1 MGKKL
6 VIGSSG
12 QIGTELIYALTKM
25 HGDNQVVATDIHP
38 KHEGIYEGVQ
48 FVKMDVLDSSHL
60 ASVVKKHQIS
70 EVYLLAALLSA
81 VSESKIKSAWDLN
94 MNGLFNVLE
103 LARQGLIKKIF
114 WPSSIAVFG
123 PSSPKENAPQNALLE
138 PTTVYGI
145 SKSAGE
151 RWCAYYH
158 QKFNIDVRSIRYPG
172 IISYKSLPGGGT
184 TDYAVD
190 IFHEAIKHQHYN
202 CFIEKDVY
210 LPMMYMDDAIR
221 ATIELMHADKT
232 KLSPFQSYNISAISF
247 SPNDLVE
254 EIKTHIPDFKVNY
267 KIDFRNNI
275 AKSWPSSIDD
285 QQARKDWGWKEEYD
299 LRKMAFK
306 MIDGIRSNNNSL
318 VSSNL

>member
-12 QIGTELIYALTKM
+12 QIGTELIHTLTNIY
-25 HGDNQVVATDIHP
+25 GENQVVATDIYP
-38 KHEGIYEGVQ
+38 NHEGKHDGVL
-48 FVKMDVLDSSHL
+48 FLKMDVLDSIHL
-60 ASVVKKHQIS
+60 ASVVKEYEIS

-81 VSESKIKSAWDLN
+81 ISESKFKSAWDLN

-103 LARQGLIKKIF
+103 LARQGQIKKVF

-123 PSSPKENAPQNALLE
+123 PTSPKENSPQQSILE
-138 PTTVYGI
+138 PNTVYGI

-151 RWCAYYH
+151 RWCDYYH
-158 QKFNIDVRSIRYPG
+158 QKFNVDVRSIRYPG

-190 IFHEAIKHQHYN
+190 IFHEAIKHQRYS

-221 ATIELMHADKT
+221 ATIELMQVEKST
-232 KLSPFQSYNISAISF
+232 LSTFKSYNIAALSF
-247 SPNDLVE
+247 SPDDIAK
-254 EIKTHIPDFKVNY
+254 EISTYIPDFKINY
-267 KIDFRNNI
+267 SPDFRNKI
-275 AKSWPSSIDD
+275 AKSWPSSIND
-285 QQARKDWGWKEEYD
+285 QDARKDWGWEEEFD
-299 LRKMAFK
+299 LKKMTLK
-306 MIDGIRSNNNSL
+306 MIEGIRNNNSL
-318 VSSNL
+318 ASSSI

>member
-12 QIGTELIYALTKM
+12 QIGTELIHALTKIY
-25 HGDNQVVATDIHP
+25 GKNQVVATDIYP
-38 KHEGIYEGVQ
+38 KHEGNHDGVL
-48 FVKMDVLDSSHL
+48 FLKMDVLDASHL
-60 ASVVKKHQIS
+60 VRVVKEHNIS

-103 LARQGLIKKIF
+103 LAREGLIKKVF

-123 PSSPKENAPQNALLE
+123 PTTPKEDSPQHAILE

-151 RWCAYYH
+151 RWCDYYH
-158 QKFNIDVRSIRYPG
+158 QKFNIDVRSLRYPG

-190 IFHEAIKHQHYN
+190 IFHEAIKHQRYT

-221 ATIELMHADKT
+221 ATIELMQVDKSA
-232 KLSPFQSYNISAISF
+232 LSTFKSYNISAISF
-247 SPNDLVE
+247 SPE
-254 EIKTHIPDFKVNY
+254 EIAKEIRTQISNFEINY
-267 KIDFRNNI
+267 SPDFRNDI
-275 AKSWPSSIDD
+275 AKSWPSSIND
-285 QQARKDWGWKEEYD
+285 QEARKDWGWKEEFD
-299 LRKMAFK
+299 LTRMTLE
-306 MIDGIRSNNNSL
+306 MIEGIRSNKSL
-318 VSSNL
+318 VSSSL

>member
-12 QIGTELIYALTKM
+12 QIGTELIHALTKIY
-25 HGDNQVVATDIHP
+25 GKNQVVATDIYP
-38 KHEGIYEGVQ
+38 KHEGNHDGVL
-48 FVKMDVLDSSHL
+48 FLKMDVLDASHL
-60 ASVVKKHQIS
+60 VRVVKEHNIS

-103 LARQGLIKKIF
+103 LARKGQIKKVF

-123 PSSPKENAPQNALLE
+123 PTTPKEDSPQHAILE

-151 RWCAYYH
+151 RWCDYYH

-190 IFHEAIKHQHYN
+190 IFHEAIKHQRYT

-221 ATIELMHADKT
+221 ATIELMQVDKAA
-232 KLSPFQSYNISAISF
+232 LSTFKSYNISAISF
-247 SPNDLVE
+247 SPE
-254 EIKTHIPDFKVNY
+254 EIAKEIRTQISNFEINY
-267 KIDFRNNI
+267 SPDFRNDI
-275 AKSWPSSIDD
+275 AKSWPSSIND
-285 QQARKDWGWKEEYD
+285 QEARKDWGWKEEFD
-299 LRKMAFK
+299 LTRMTLE
-306 MIDGIRSNNNSL
+306 MIEGIRSNKSL
-318 VSSNL
+318 VSSSL

>member
-12 QIGTELIYALTKM
+12 QIGTELIHALTKIY
-25 HGDNQVVATDIHP
+25 GKNQVVATDIYP
-38 KHEGIYEGVQ
+38 KHKGNHDGVL
-48 FVKMDVLDSSHL
+48 FLKMDVLDASHL
-60 ASVVKKHQIS
+60 VRVVKEHNIS

-103 LARQGLIKKIF
+103 LARKGQIKKVF

-123 PSSPKENAPQNALLE
+123 PTTPKEDSPQHAILE

-151 RWCAYYH
+151 RWCDYYH

-190 IFHEAIKHQHYN
+190 IFHEAIKHQRYT

-221 ATIELMHADKT
+221 ATIELMQVDKAA
-232 KLSPFQSYNISAISF
+232 LSTFKSYNISAISF
-247 SPNDLVE
+247 SPE
-254 EIKTHIPDFKVNY
+254 EIAKEIRTQISNFEINY
-267 KIDFRNNI
+267 SPDFRNDI
-275 AKSWPSSIDD
+275 AKSWPSSIND
-285 QQARKDWGWKEEYD
+285 QEARKDWGWKEEFD
-299 LRKMAFK
+299 LTRMTLE
-306 MIDGIRSNNNSL
+306 MIEGIRSNKSL
-318 VSSNL
+318 VSSSL

>member
-12 QIGTELIYALTKM
+12 QIGTELIHALTKIY
-25 HGDNQVVATDIHP
+25 GKNQVVATDIYP
-38 KHEGIYEGVQ
+38 KHEGNHDGVL
-48 FVKMDVLDSSHL
+48 FLKMDVLDASHL
-60 ASVVKKHQIS
+60 VRVVKEHNIS

-103 LARQGLIKKIF
+103 LARKGQIKKVF

-123 PSSPKENAPQNALLE
+123 PTTPKEDSPQHAILE

-151 RWCAYYH
+151 RWCDYYH

-190 IFHEAIKHQHYN
+190 IFHEAIKYQRYT

-221 ATIELMHADKT
+221 ATIELMQVDKSA
-232 KLSPFQSYNISAISF
+232 LSTFKSYNISAISF
-247 SPNDLVE
+247 SPE
-254 EIKTHIPDFKVNY
+254 EIAKEIRTQISNFEINY
-267 KIDFRNNI
+267 SPDFRNDI
-275 AKSWPSSIDD
+275 AKSWPSSIND
-285 QQARKDWGWKEEYD
+285 QEARKDWGWKEEFD
-299 LRKMAFK
+299 LTRMTLE
-306 MIDGIRSNNNSL
+306 MIEGIRSNKSL
-318 VSSNL
+318 VSSSL

>member
-12 QIGTELIYALTKM
+12 QIGTELIHTLTNIY
-25 HGDNQVVATDIHP
+25 GENQVVATDIYL
-38 KHEGIYEGVQ
+38 KHEGKHDGVL
-48 FVKMDVLDSSHL
+48 FLKMDVLDPIHL
-60 ASVVKKHQIS
+60 ASVVKEYEIS

-81 VSESKIKSAWDLN
+81 VSENKIKSAWDLN

-103 LARQGLIKKIF
+103 LARQGQIKKVF

-123 PSSPKENAPQNALLE
+123 PTSPKENSPQQSILE
-138 PTTVYGI
+138 PNTVYGI

-151 RWCAYYH
+151 RWCDYYH
-158 QKFNIDVRSIRYPG
+158 QKFNVDVRSIRYPG

-190 IFHEAIKHQHYN
+190 IFHEAIKHQRYS

-221 ATIELMHADKT
+221 ATIELMQVEKST
-232 KLSPFQSYNISAISF
+232 LPTFKSYNIAALSF
-247 SPNDLVE
+247 SPDDIAK
-254 EIKTHIPDFKVNY
+254 EISTYIPDFKINY
-267 KIDFRNNI
+267 SPDFRNKI
-275 AKSWPSSIDD
+275 AKSWPSSIND
-285 QQARKDWGWKEEYD
+285 QDARKDWGWKEEFD
-299 LRKMAFK
+299 LKKMTFK
-306 MIDGIRSNNNSL
+306 MIEGIKTNNSL
-318 VSSNL
+318 ASSSI

>member
-12 QIGTELIYALTKM
+12 QIGTELIHALTKIY
-25 HGDNQVVATDIHP
+25 GKNQVVATDIYP
-38 KHEGIYEGVQ
+38 KHEGNHDGVL
-48 FVKMDVLDSSHL
+48 FLKMDVLDASHL
-60 ASVVKKHQIS
+60 VRVVKEHNIS

-103 LARQGLIKKIF
+103 LARKGQIKKVF

-123 PSSPKENAPQNALLE
+123 PTTPKEDSPQHAILE

-151 RWCAYYH
+151 RWCDYYH

-190 IFHEAIKHQHYN
+190 IFHEAIKYQRYT

-221 ATIELMHADKT
+221 ATIELMQVDKAA
-232 KLSPFQSYNISAISF
+232 LSTFKSYNISAISF
-247 SPNDLVE
+247 SPE
-254 EIKTHIPDFKVNY
+254 EIAKEIRTQISNFEINY
-267 KIDFRNNI
+267 SPDFRNDI
-275 AKSWPSSIDD
+275 AKSWPSSIND
-285 QQARKDWGWKEEYD
+285 QEARKDWGWKEEFD
-299 LRKMAFK
+299 LTRMTLE
-306 MIDGIRSNNNSL
+306 MIEGIRSNKSL
-318 VSSNL
+318 VSSSL

>member
-12 QIGTELIYALTKM
+12 QIGTELIHALTKIY
-25 HGDNQVVATDIHP
+25 GKNQVVATDIYP
-38 KHEGIYEGVQ
+38 KHEGNHDGVL
-48 FVKMDVLDSSHL
+48 FLKMDVLDASHL
-60 ASVVKKHQIS
+60 VRVVKEHNIS

-103 LARQGLIKKIF
+103 LAREGLIKKVF

-123 PSSPKENAPQNALLE
+123 PTTPKEDSPQHAILE

-151 RWCAYYH
+151 RWCDYYH

-190 IFHEAIKHQHYN
+190 IFHEAIKHQRYT

-221 ATIELMHADKT
+221 ATIELMQVDKSA
-232 KLSPFQSYNISAISF
+232 LSTFKSYNISAISF
-247 SPNDLVE
+247 SPE
-254 EIKTHIPDFKVNY
+254 EIAKEIRTQISNFEINY
-267 KIDFRNNI
+267 SPDFRNDI
-275 AKSWPSSIDD
+275 AKSWPSSIND
-285 QQARKDWGWKEEYD
+285 QEARKDWGWKEEFD
-299 LRKMAFK
+299 LTRMTLE
-306 MIDGIRSNNNSL
+306 MIEGIRSNKSL
-318 VSSNL
+318 VSSSL

>member
-12 QIGTELIYALTKM
+12 QIGTELIHALTKIY
-25 HGDNQVVATDIHP
+25 GKNQVVATDIYP
-38 KHEGIYEGVQ
+38 KHEGNHDGVL
-48 FVKMDVLDSSHL
+48 FLKMDVLDASHL
-60 ASVVKKHQIS
+60 VRVVKEHNIS

-103 LARQGLIKKIF
+103 LARQGHIKKVF

-123 PSSPKENAPQNALLE
+123 PTTPKEDSPQHAILE

-151 RWCAYYH
+151 RWCDYYH

-190 IFHEAIKHQHYN
+190 IFHEAIKHQRYT

-221 ATIELMHADKT
+221 ATIELMQVDKAA
-232 KLSPFQSYNISAISF
+232 LSTFKSYNISAISF
-247 SPNDLVE
+247 SPE
-254 EIKTHIPDFKVNY
+254 EIAIEIRTQISNFEINY
-267 KIDFRNNI
+267 SPDFRNDI
-275 AKSWPSSIDD
+275 AKSWPSSIND
-285 QQARKDWGWKEEYD
+285 QEARKDWGWKEEFD
-299 LRKMAFK
+299 LTRMTLE
-306 MIDGIRSNNNSL
+306 MIEGIRSNKSL
-318 VSSNL
+318 VSSSL

>member
-1 MGKKL
+1 
-6 VIGSSG
+6 
-12 QIGTELIYALTKM
+12 
-25 HGDNQVVATDIHP
+25 
-38 KHEGIYEGVQ
+38 
-48 FVKMDVLDSSHL
+48 L
-60 ASVVKKHQIS
+60 ARVVKEYKIS

-103 LARQGLIKKIF
+103 LARQGQINKVF

-123 PSSPKENAPQNALLE
+123 PTSPKENSPQQSILE

-151 RWCAYYH
+151 RWCDYYH
-158 QKFNIDVRSIRYPG
+158 QKFDVDVRSIRYPG

-190 IFHEAIKHQHYN
+190 IFHEAIKHHRYC

-221 ATIELMHADKT
+221 ATLELMQVEKST
-232 KLSPFQSYNISAISF
+232 LSTFKSYNIASLSF
-247 SPNDLVE
+247 SPDDIAK
-254 EIKTHIPDFKVNY
+254 EISTYIPDFKINY
-267 KIDFRNNI
+267 SPDFRNKI
-275 AKSWPSSIDD
+275 AKSWPSSIND
-285 QQARKDWGWKEEYD
+285 QDARKDWGWKEEFD
-299 LRKMAFK
+299 LKKMTLK
-306 MIDGIRSNNNSL
+306 MMEGIKINYSL
-318 VSSNL
+318 ASSSI

>member
-6 VIGSSG
+6 VIGSAG
-12 QIGTELIYALTKM
+12 QIGTELIHALTKIY
-25 HGDNQVVATDIHP
+25 GQNQVVATDIYP
-38 KHEGIYEGVQ
+38 KHKGIHNGIL
-48 FVKMDVLDSSHL
+48 FLKMDVLDADHL
-60 ASVVKKHQIS
+60 ASIVKEHEIS

-103 LARQGLIKKIF
+103 LARRGQIKKVF

-123 PSSPKENAPQNALLE
+123 PTSPKENSPQNSLLE

-151 RWCAYYH
+151 RWCDYYH

-190 IFHEAIKHQHYN
+190 IFHEAIKHQRYT

-221 ATIELMHADKT
+221 ATIELMQVDKSA
-232 KLSPFQSYNISAISF
+232 LSTFKSYNISAISF
-247 SPNDLVE
+247 SPE
-254 EIKTHIPDFKVNY
+254 EIAKEIRSQISNFEINY
-267 KIDFRNNI
+267 SPDFRNDI
-275 AKSWPSSIDD
+275 AKSWPSSIND
-285 QQARKDWGWKEEYD
+285 QEARKDWGWKEEFD
-299 LRKMAFK
+299 LTRMTLK
-306 MIDGIRSNNNSL
+306 MIEGIRSNNSL
-318 VSSNL
+318 VSSSL

>member
-12 QIGTELIYALTKM
+12 QIGTELIHALTKIY
-25 HGDNQVVATDIHP
+25 GKNQVVATDIYP
-38 KHEGIYEGVQ
+38 KHEGNHDGVL
-48 FVKMDVLDSSHL
+48 FLKMDVLDASHL
-60 ASVVKKHQIS
+60 VRVVKEHNIS

-103 LARQGLIKKIF
+103 LARQGHIKKVF

-123 PSSPKENAPQNALLE
+123 PTTPKEDSPQHAILE

-151 RWCAYYH
+151 RWCDYYH

-190 IFHEAIKHQHYN
+190 IFHEAIKHQRYT

-221 ATIELMHADKT
+221 ATIELMQVDKSA
-232 KLSPFQSYNISAISF
+232 LSTFKSYNISAISF
-247 SPNDLVE
+247 SPE
-254 EIKTHIPDFKVNY
+254 EIAKEIRTQISNFEINY
-267 KIDFRNNI
+267 SPDFRNDI
-275 AKSWPSSIDD
+275 AKSWPSSIND
-285 QQARKDWGWKEEYD
+285 QEARKDWGWKEEFD
-299 LRKMAFK
+299 LTRMTLE
-306 MIDGIRSNNNSL
+306 MIEGIRSNKSL
-318 VSSNL
+318 VSSSL

>member
-12 QIGTELIYALTKM
+12 QIGTELIHTLTNI
-25 HGDNQVVATDIHP
+25 HGENQVVATDIYP
-38 KHEGIYEGVQ
+38 KHEGKHDGVL
-48 FVKMDVLDSSHL
+48 FLKMDVLDANHL
-60 ASVVKKHQIS
+60 ASVVKEYKIS

-103 LARQGLIKKIF
+103 LARQGQIKKVF

-123 PSSPKENAPQNALLE
+123 PTSPKENSPQQSILE
-138 PTTVYGI
+138 PNTVYGI

-151 RWCAYYH
+151 RWCDYYH
-158 QKFNIDVRSIRYPG
+158 QKFNVDVRSIRYPG

-190 IFHEAIKHQHYN
+190 IFHEAIKHQRYS

-221 ATIELMHADKT
+221 ATIELMQVEKST
-232 KLSPFQSYNISAISF
+232 LPTFKSYNIAALSF
-247 SPNDLVE
+247 SPDDIAK
-254 EIKTHIPDFKVNY
+254 EISTYIPDFKINY
-267 KIDFRNNI
+267 SPDFRNKI
-275 AKSWPSSIDD
+275 AKSWPSSIND
-285 QQARKDWGWKEEYD
+285 QDARKDWGWKEEFD
-299 LRKMAFK
+299 LKKMTLK
-306 MIDGIRSNNNSL
+306 MIEGIKTNNSL
-318 VSSNL
+318 ASSSI

>member
-12 QIGTELIYALTKM
+12 QIGTELIHALTKIY
-25 HGDNQVVATDIHP
+25 GKNQVVATDIYP
-38 KHEGIYEGVQ
+38 KHEGNHDGVL
-48 FVKMDVLDSSHL
+48 FLKMDVLDASHL
-60 ASVVKKHQIS
+60 VRVVKEHNIS

-103 LARQGLIKKIF
+103 LARQGHIKKVF

-123 PSSPKENAPQNALLE
+123 PTTPKEDSPQHAILE

-151 RWCAYYH
+151 RWCDYYH
-158 QKFNIDVRSIRYPG
+158 QKFNIDIRSIRYPG

-190 IFHEAIKHQHYN
+190 IFHEAIKHQSYT

-221 ATIELMHADKT
+221 ATIELMQVDKSA
-232 KLSPFQSYNISAISF
+232 LSTFKSYNISALSF
-247 SPNDLVE
+247 SPE
-254 EIKTHIPDFKVNY
+254 EIAKEIRTQISNFEINY
-267 KIDFRNNI
+267 SPDFRNDI
-275 AKSWPSSIDD
+275 AKSWPSSIND
-285 QQARKDWGWKEEYD
+285 QEARKDWGWKEKFD
-299 LRKMAFK
+299 LTRMTLK
-306 MIDGIRSNNNSL
+306 MIEGIRSNNSL
-318 VSSNL
+318 VSSSL

>member
-12 QIGTELIYALTKM
+12 QIGTELIHTLTKIY
-25 HGDNQVVATDIHP
+25 GENQVVATDIYP
-38 KHEGIYEGVQ
+38 KQEGKHDGVL
-48 FVKMDVLDSSHL
+48 FLKMDVLDSIHL
-60 ASVVKKHQIS
+60 ASVVKEYEIS

-103 LARQGLIKKIF
+103 LARQGQIKKVF

-123 PSSPKENAPQNALLE
+123 PTSPKENSPQQSILE
-138 PTTVYGI
+138 PNTVYGI

-151 RWCAYYH
+151 RWCDYYH
-158 QKFNIDVRSIRYPG
+158 QKFNVDVRSIRYPG

-190 IFHEAIKHQHYN
+190 IFHEAIKHQRYS

-221 ATIELMHADKT
+221 ATIELMQVEKST
-232 KLSPFQSYNISAISF
+232 LSTFKSYNIAALSF
-247 SPNDLVE
+247 SPDDIAK
-254 EIKTHIPDFKVNY
+254 EISTYIPDFKINY
-267 KIDFRNNI
+267 SPDFRNKI
-275 AKSWPSSIDD
+275 AKSWPSSIND
-285 QQARKDWGWKEEYD
+285 QDARKDWGWKQEFD
-299 LRKMAFK
+299 LKKMTLK
-306 MIDGIRSNNNSL
+306 MIEGIKSNNSL
-318 VSSNL
+318 VSSSI

>member
-12 QIGTELIYALTKM
+12 QIGTELILTLTKIY
-25 HGDNQVVATDIHP
+25 GETQVVATDIYP
-38 KHEGIYEGVQ
+38 KHKGKHDGV
-48 FVKMDVLDSSHL
+48 FFLKMDVLDANYL
-60 ASVVKKHQIS
+60 ASVVKEYKIS

-103 LARQGLIKKIF
+103 LARQGQIKKVF

-123 PSSPKENAPQNALLE
+123 PTSPKENSPQQSILE

-145 SKSAGE
+145 SKTAGE
-151 RWCAYYH
+151 RWCDYYH
-158 QKFNIDVRSIRYPG
+158 QKFNVDVRSIRYPG

-190 IFHEAIKHQHYN
+190 IFHEAIKHHRYS

-221 ATIELMHADKT
+221 ATIELMQVEKSN
-232 KLSPFQSYNISAISF
+232 LSTFKSYNIASLSF
-247 SPNDLVE
+247 SPDDIAK
-254 EIKTHIPDFKVNY
+254 EISTYIPDFKINY
-267 KIDFRNNI
+267 SPDFRNKI
-275 AKSWPSSIDD
+275 AKSWPSSIND
-285 QQARKDWGWKEEYD
+285 QDARKDWGWKEEFD
-299 LRKMAFK
+299 LKKMTLK
-306 MIDGIRSNNNSL
+306 MIEGIKTNNSL
-318 VSSNL
+318 ASSSI

>member
-12 QIGTELIYALTKM
+12 QIGTELIHTLTNI
-25 HGDNQVVATDIHP
+25 HGEDQVVATDIYP
-38 KHEGIYEGVQ
+38 KHEGKHDGVL
-48 FVKMDVLDSSHL
+48 FLKMDVLDPIHL
-60 ASVVKKHQIS
+60 ASVVKEYEIS

-103 LARQGLIKKIF
+103 LARQGQIKKVF

-123 PSSPKENAPQNALLE
+123 PTSPKENSPQQSILE
-138 PTTVYGI
+138 PNTVYGI

-151 RWCAYYH
+151 RWCDYYH
-158 QKFNIDVRSIRYPG
+158 QKFNVDVRSIRYPG

-190 IFHEAIKHQHYN
+190 IFHEAIKHQRYS

-221 ATIELMHADKT
+221 ATIELMQVEKST
-232 KLSPFQSYNISAISF
+232 LSTFKSYNIAALSF
-247 SPNDLVE
+247 SPDDIAK
-254 EIKTHIPDFKVNY
+254 EISTYIPDFKINY
-267 KIDFRNNI
+267 SPDFRNKI
-275 AKSWPSSIDD
+275 AKSWPSSIND
-285 QQARKDWGWKEEYD
+285 QDARKDWGWEEEFD
-299 LRKMAFK
+299 LKKMTLK
-306 MIDGIRSNNNSL
+306 MIEGIRNNNSL
-318 VSSNL
+318 ASSSI

>member
-12 QIGTELIYALTKM
+12 QIGTELIHTLTKIY
-25 HGDNQVVATDIHP
+25 GENQVVATDIYP
-38 KHEGIYEGVQ
+38 KCEGEHDGVL
-48 FVKMDVLDSSHL
+48 FLKVDVLNANHL
-60 ASVVKKHQIS
+60 SSVVKEHKIS

-103 LARQGLIKKIF
+103 LARQGQIKTVF

-123 PSSPKENAPQNALLE
+123 PSTPKENSPQSSILE

-151 RWCAYYH
+151 RWCDYYY

-190 IFHEAIKHQHYN
+190 IFHEAIKHQHYS

-221 ATIELMHADKT
+221 ATIELMQVDKST
-232 KLSPFQSYNISAISF
+232 LSSFKSYNISAISF
-247 SPNDLVE
+247 SPSDLAK
-254 EIKTHIPDFKVNY
+254 EISIHIPNFKINY
-267 KIDFRNNI
+267 RPDFRNNI
-275 AKSWPSSIDD
+275 AKSWPSSIND
-285 QQARKDWGWKEEYD
+285 QEARKDWGWKEEFD
-299 LRKMAFK
+299 LKRMTLR
-306 MIDGIRSNNNSL
+306 MIEGIRSNNSQ
-318 VSSNL
+318 VSSSI

>member
-12 QIGTELIYALTKM
+12 QIGTELIHALTKIY
-25 HGDNQVVATDIHP
+25 GKNQVVATDIYP
-38 KHEGIYEGVQ
+38 KHEGNHDGVL
-48 FVKMDVLDSSHL
+48 FLKMDVLDASHL
-60 ASVVKKHQIS
+60 VRVVKEHNIS

-103 LARQGLIKKIF
+103 LARQGQIKKVF

-123 PSSPKENAPQNALLE
+123 PTTPKEDSPQHAILE

-151 RWCAYYH
+151 RWCDYYH

-190 IFHEAIKHQHYN
+190 IFHEAIKHQRYT

-221 ATIELMHADKT
+221 ATIELMQVDKSA
-232 KLSPFQSYNISAISF
+232 LSTFKSYNISALSF
-247 SPNDLVE
+247 SPE
-254 EIKTHIPDFKVNY
+254 EITKEIRTQISNFEINY
-267 KIDFRNNI
+267 SPDFRNDI
-275 AKSWPSSIDD
+275 AKSWPSSIND
-285 QQARKDWGWKEEYD
+285 QEARKDWGWKEEFD
-299 LRKMAFK
+299 LTRMTLE
-306 MIDGIRSNNNSL
+306 MIEGIRSNNSL
-318 VSSNL
+318 VSLSL

>member
-12 QIGTELIYALTKM
+12 QIGTELIHTLINIY
-25 HGDNQVVATDIHP
+25 GENQVVATDIYP
-38 KHEGIYEGVQ
+38 KRKGKHDGV
-48 FVKMDVLDSSHL
+48 FFLKMDVLDANHL
-60 ASVVKKHQIS
+60 ASVVKEYKIS

-103 LARQGLIKKIF
+103 LARQGQIKKVF

-123 PSSPKENAPQNALLE
+123 PTSPKENSPQQSILE

-151 RWCAYYH
+151 RWCDYYH
-158 QKFNIDVRSIRYPG
+158 QKFNVDVRSIRYPG

-190 IFHEAIKHQHYN
+190 IFHEAIKHQRYS

-221 ATIELMHADKT
+221 ATIELMQVEKST
-232 KLSPFQSYNISAISF
+232 LSTFKSYNIAALSF
-247 SPNDLVE
+247 SPDDIAK
-254 EIKTHIPDFKVNY
+254 EISTYIPDFKINY
-267 KIDFRNNI
+267 SPDFRNKI
-275 AKSWPSSIDD
+275 AKSWPSSIND
-285 QQARKDWGWKEEYD
+285 QDARKDWGWEEEFD
-299 LRKMAFK
+299 LKKMTLK
-306 MIDGIRSNNNSL
+306 MIEGIRTNNSL
-318 VSSNL
+318 ASSSI

>member
-12 QIGTELIYALTKM
+12 QIGTELIHALTKIY
-25 HGDNQVVATDIHP
+25 GKNQVVATDIYP
-38 KHEGIYEGVQ
+38 KHEGNHDGVL
-48 FVKMDVLDSSHL
+48 FLKMDVLDASHL
-60 ASVVKKHQIS
+60 VRVVKEHNIS

-103 LARQGLIKKIF
+103 LARQGHIKKVF

-123 PSSPKENAPQNALLE
+123 PTTPKEDSPQHAILE

-151 RWCAYYH
+151 RWCDYYH

-190 IFHEAIKHQHYN
+190 IFHEAIKHQSYT

-221 ATIELMHADKT
+221 ATIELMQVDKSA
-232 KLSPFQSYNISAISF
+232 LSTFKSYNISALSF
-247 SPNDLVE
+247 SPE
-254 EIKTHIPDFKVNY
+254 EIAKEIRTQISNFEINY
-267 KIDFRNNI
+267 SPDFRNDI
-275 AKSWPSSIDD
+275 AKSWPSSIND
-285 QQARKDWGWKEEYD
+285 QEARKDWGWKEKFD
-299 LRKMAFK
+299 LTRMTLK
-306 MIDGIRSNNNSL
+306 MIEGIRSNNSL
-318 VSSNL
+318 VSSSL

>member
-12 QIGTELIYALTKM
+12 QIGTELIHALTKIY
-25 HGDNQVVATDIHP
+25 GKNQVVATDIYP
-38 KHEGIYEGVQ
+38 KHEGNHDGVL
-48 FVKMDVLDSSHL
+48 FLKMDVLDASHL
-60 ASVVKKHQIS
+60 VRVVKEHNIS

-103 LARQGLIKKIF
+103 LARQGLIKKVF

-123 PSSPKENAPQNALLE
+123 HTTPKEDSPQHAILE

-151 RWCAYYH
+151 RWCDYYH

-190 IFHEAIKHQHYN
+190 IFHEAIKHQRYT

-221 ATIELMHADKT
+221 ATIELMQVDKSA
-232 KLSPFQSYNISAISF
+232 LSTFKSYNISAISF
-247 SPNDLVE
+247 SPE
-254 EIKTHIPDFKVNY
+254 EIAKEIRTQISNFEINY
-267 KIDFRNNI
+267 SPDFRNDI
-275 AKSWPSSIDD
+275 AKSWPSSIND
-285 QQARKDWGWKEEYD
+285 QEARKDWGWKEEFD
-299 LRKMAFK
+299 LTRMTLE
-306 MIDGIRSNNNSL
+306 MIEGIRSNKSL
-318 VSSNL
+318 VSSSL

>member
-12 QIGTELIYALTKM
+12 QIGTELIHALTKIY
-25 HGDNQVVATDIHP
+25 GKNQVVATDIYP
-38 KHEGIYEGVQ
+38 KQEGNHDGVL
-48 FVKMDVLDSSHL
+48 FLKMDVLDASHL
-60 ASVVKKHQIS
+60 VRVVKEHNIS

-103 LARQGLIKKIF
+103 LAREGLIKKVF

-123 PSSPKENAPQNALLE
+123 PTTPKEDSPQHAILE

-151 RWCAYYH
+151 RWCDYYH

-172 IISYKSLPGGGT
+172 IISYRSLPGGGT

-190 IFHEAIKHQHYN
+190 IFHEAIKHQRYT

-221 ATIELMHADKT
+221 ATIELMQVDKSA
-232 KLSPFQSYNISAISF
+232 LSTFKSYNISAISF
-247 SPNDLVE
+247 SPE
-254 EIKTHIPDFKVNY
+254 EIAKEIRTQISNFEINY
-267 KIDFRNNI
+267 SPDFRNDI
-275 AKSWPSSIDD
+275 AKSWPSSIND
-285 QQARKDWGWKEEYD
+285 QEARKDWGWKEEFD
-299 LRKMAFK
+299 LTRMTLE
-306 MIDGIRSNNNSL
+306 MIEGIRSNKSL
-318 VSSNL
+318 VSSSL

>member
-12 QIGTELIYALTKM
+12 QIGTELIHALTKIY
-25 HGDNQVVATDIHP
+25 GKNQVVATDIYP
-38 KHEGIYEGVQ
+38 KHKGNHDGVL
-48 FVKMDVLDSSHL
+48 FLKMDVLDASHL
-60 ASVVKKHQIS
+60 VRVVKEHNIS

-103 LARQGLIKKIF
+103 LARQGLIKKVF

-123 PSSPKENAPQNALLE
+123 PNTPKEDSPQHAILE

-151 RWCAYYH
+151 RWCDYYH

-190 IFHEAIKHQHYN
+190 IFHEAIKHQRYT

-221 ATIELMHADKT
+221 ATIELMQVDKSA
-232 KLSPFQSYNISAISF
+232 LSTFKSYNISAISF
-247 SPNDLVE
+247 SPE
-254 EIKTHIPDFKVNY
+254 EIAKEIRSQISNFEINY
-267 KIDFRNNI
+267 SPDFRNDI
-275 AKSWPSSIDD
+275 AKSWPSSIND
-285 QQARKDWGWKEEYD
+285 QEARKDWGWKEEFD
-299 LRKMAFK
+299 LTRMTLK
-306 MIDGIRSNNNSL
+306 MIEGIRTNNSL
-318 VSSNL
+318 VSSSL

>member
-12 QIGTELIYALTKM
+12 QIGTELIHALTKIY
-25 HGDNQVVATDIHP
+25 GKNQVVATDIHP
-38 KHEGIYEGVQ
+38 KHEGNHDGVL
-48 FVKMDVLDSSHL
+48 FLKMDVLDASHL
-60 ASVVKKHQIS
+60 VRVVKEHNIS

-103 LARQGLIKKIF
+103 LARQGHIKKVF

-123 PSSPKENAPQNALLE
+123 PTTPKEDSPQHAILE

-151 RWCAYYH
+151 RWCDYYH

-190 IFHEAIKHQHYN
+190 IFHEAIKHQRYT

-221 ATIELMHADKT
+221 ATIELMQVDKAA
-232 KLSPFQSYNISAISF
+232 LSTFKSYNISAISF
-247 SPNDLVE
+247 SPE
-254 EIKTHIPDFKVNY
+254 EIAKEIRTQISNFEINY
-267 KIDFRNNI
+267 SPDFRNDI
-275 AKSWPSSIDD
+275 AKSWPSSIND
-285 QQARKDWGWKEEYD
+285 QEARKDWGWKEEFD
-299 LRKMAFK
+299 LTRMTLE
-306 MIDGIRSNNNSL
+306 MIEGIRSNKSL
-318 VSSNL
+318 VSSSL

>member
-12 QIGTELIYALTKM
+12 QIGTELIHALTKIY
-25 HGDNQVVATDIHP
+25 GKNQVVATDIYP
-38 KHEGIYEGVQ
+38 KHEGNHDGVL
-48 FVKMDVLDSSHL
+48 FLKMDVLDASHL
-60 ASVVKKHQIS
+60 VRVVKEHNIS

-103 LARQGLIKKIF
+103 LARQGQIKKVF

-123 PSSPKENAPQNALLE
+123 PTTPKEDSPQHAILE

-151 RWCAYYH
+151 RWCDYYH

-190 IFHEAIKHQHYN
+190 IFHEAIKHQRYT

-221 ATIELMHADKT
+221 ATIELMQVDKAA
-232 KLSPFQSYNISAISF
+232 LSTFKSYNISAISF
-247 SPNDLVE
+247 SPE
-254 EIKTHIPDFKVNY
+254 EI
-267 KIDFRNNI
+267 
-275 AKSWPSSIDD
+275 AK
-285 QQARKDWGWKEEYD
+285 E
-299 LRKMAFK
+299 
-306 MIDGIRSNNNSL
+306 IRT
-318 VSSNL
+318 

>member
-12 QIGTELIYALTKM
+12 QIGTELIHALTKIY
-25 HGDNQVVATDIHP
+25 GKNQVVATDIYP
-38 KHEGIYEGVQ
+38 KHEGNHDGVL
-48 FVKMDVLDSSHL
+48 FLKMDVLDASHL
-60 ASVVKKHQIS
+60 VRVVKEHNIS

-103 LARQGLIKKIF
+103 LARQGHIKKVF

-123 PSSPKENAPQNALLE
+123 PTTPKEDSPQHAILE

-151 RWCAYYH
+151 RWCDYYH

-190 IFHEAIKHQHYN
+190 IFHEAIKHQRYT

-221 ATIELMHADKT
+221 ATIELMQVDKAA
-232 KLSPFQSYNISAISF
+232 LSTFKSYNISAISF
-247 SPNDLVE
+247 SPE
-254 EIKTHIPDFKVNY
+254 EIAKEIRTQISNFEINY
-267 KIDFRNNI
+267 SPDFRNDI
-275 AKSWPSSIDD
+275 AKSWPSSIND
-285 QQARKDWGWKEEYD
+285 QEARKDWGWKEEFD
-299 LRKMAFK
+299 LTRMTLE
-306 MIDGIRSNNNSL
+306 MIEGIRSNKSL
-318 VSSNL
+318 VSSSL